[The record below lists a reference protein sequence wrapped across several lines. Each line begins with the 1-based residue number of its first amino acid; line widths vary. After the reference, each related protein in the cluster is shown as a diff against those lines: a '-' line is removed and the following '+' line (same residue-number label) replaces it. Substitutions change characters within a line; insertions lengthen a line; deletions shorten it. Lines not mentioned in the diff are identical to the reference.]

1 MAFFTTVKAEIP
13 FLPSCFDS
21 LDNYDDDSSEDDSCS
36 VDDSCLEAAAAATA
50 AAPSAGESRNSTL
63 KHGEV
68 LPSSS
73 SSQPPKTSPVTV
85 TVNGQVQN
93 FGACDDVAD
102 DVTAAET
109 SSGCSTPTP
118 SAYSP
123 NVAAAGSSEPATQQ
137 KPSSSSY
144 QERFDYEI
152 DPDIG
157 VIV

>member
-21 LDNYDDDSSEDDSCS
+21 LDNYDDSDSEEDSCS
-36 VDDSCLEAAAAATA
+36 ADDSCLMAATQESAAAA
-50 AAPSAGESRNSTL
+50 ESKNSTL

-68 LPSSS
+68 L
-73 SSQPPKTSPVTV
+73 KTSPVTV

-93 FGACDDVAD
+93 FED
-102 DVTAAET
+102 TAGAET

-123 NVAAAGSSEPATQQ
+123 NAAATASGGDSQP
-137 KPSSSSY
+137 KPSY
-144 QERFDYEI
+144 RERFDYEI

>member
-21 LDNYDDDSSEDDSCS
+21 LDNYDDSDSEEDSCS
-36 VDDSCLEAAAAATA
+36 ADDSCLMAATQEAAAAAA
-50 AAPSAGESRNSTL
+50 AESKNSTL

-68 LPSSS
+68 L
-73 SSQPPKTSPVTV
+73 KTSPVTV

-93 FGACDDVAD
+93 FED
-102 DVTAAET
+102 TAGAET

-123 NVAAAGSSEPATQQ
+123 NAAAATASGGDSQP
-137 KPSSSSY
+137 KPSY
-144 QERFDYEI
+144 RERFDYEI